1 MLSYRTVSLAAAA
14 LLVLGAPNAMPQAQR
29 DSTRPAFHLLEA
41 TVDDVRAALLAKRI
55 TCHALV
61 ALYLKR
67 IEAYD
72 KSGPRFNAIQTV
84 NPRALQEA
92 DRLDM
97 ALTTSAPLGPLH
109 CVPVLVKDQ
118 IETSDMTTT
127 YGSAVFKD
135 FVPQRDATVVKKL
148 KAAGAI
154 VLAKTTM
161 GEFAQGYVSSAAG
174 PIRNAY
180 DPTRNASGSSG
191 GTGAGVAAN
200 FATVGIGE
208 DTGGSVRGP
217 AAVGSLIGIRPTVPL
232 VSRFGMLPAK
242 PFSDT
247 IGPITRTV
255 RDAAIV
261 LDAISG
267 FDPDDPVTAYAT
279 GQVPSSYTAMLD
291 VAGLQGVR
299 IGVIREPMDARTDP
313 VSDDYKKVRVV
324 TERAL
329 SGLKARGA
337 VLVDPVT
344 IPRLKDTVNLYDAN
358 VFETESAIN
367 RYFAAHTN
375 APLKTLQ
382 AILLSGMMVPSRA
395 TALMKTIGRST
406 EESGYLRFLQDREEA
421 RQVVLAVMAENRL
434 DALVYATF
442 DHQPDPIAPDAMTN
456 AVASAPPRGNNR
468 LLSSVLGFP
477 AITVPAGFTVDELP
491 VGIELMGRPF
501 GESMLLRYAY
511 AYEQGTHHR
520 KPPPLAP
527 ALRGEP

>member
-1 MLSYRTVSLAAAA
+1 MISKKWLIPWGVATV
-14 LLVLGAPNAMPQAQR
+14 LLVLGPPNAMPQAQR
-29 DSTRPAFHLLEA
+29 DSPRATFHLLEA
-41 TVDDVRAALLAKRI
+41 TVDDVRAALLARRI
-55 TCHALV
+55 TCHELV

-161 GEFAQGYVSSAAG
+161 GEFAQGYLS
-174 PIRNAY
+174 
-180 DPTRNASGSSG
+180 
-191 GTGAGVAAN
+191 TGAGVAAN

-217 AAVGSLIGIRPTVPL
+217 AAVESLVGIRPTVPL

-255 RDAAIV
+255 KDAAIV

-267 FDPDDPVTAYAT
+267 FDPNDP
-279 GQVPSSYTAMLD
+279 
-291 VAGLQGVR
+291 
-299 IGVIREPMDARTDP
+299 
-313 VSDDYKKVRVV
+313 
-324 TERAL
+324 
-329 SGLKARGA
+329 
-337 VLVDPVT
+337 
-344 IPRLKDTVNLYDAN
+344 
-358 VFETESAIN
+358 
-367 RYFAAHTN
+367 
-375 APLKTLQ
+375 
-382 AILLSGMMVPSRA
+382 
-395 TALMKTIGRST
+395 
-406 EESGYLRFLQDREEA
+406 
-421 RQVVLAVMAENRL
+421 
-434 DALVYATF
+434 
-442 DHQPDPIAPDAMTN
+442 
-456 AVASAPPRGNNR
+456 
-468 LLSSVLGFP
+468 
-477 AITVPAGFTVDELP
+477 
-491 VGIELMGRPF
+491 
-501 GESMLLRYAY
+501 
-511 AYEQGTHHR
+511 
-520 KPPPLAP
+520 
-527 ALRGEP
+527 

>member
-1 MLSYRTVSLAAAA
+1 
-14 LLVLGAPNAMPQAQR
+14 
-29 DSTRPAFHLLEA
+29 
-41 TVDDVRAALLAKRI
+41 
-55 TCHALV
+55 
-61 ALYLKR
+61 
-67 IEAYD
+67 
-72 KSGPRFNAIQTV
+72 
-84 NPRALQEA
+84 
-92 DRLDM
+92 
-97 ALTTSAPLGPLH
+97 
-109 CVPVLVKDQ
+109 
-118 IETSDMTTT
+118 
-127 YGSAVFKD
+127 
-135 FVPQRDATVVKKL
+135 
-148 KAAGAI
+148 
-154 VLAKTTM
+154 
-161 GEFAQGYVSSAAG
+161 
-174 PIRNAY
+174 
-180 DPTRNASGSSG
+180 
-191 GTGAGVAAN
+191 
-200 FATVGIGE
+200 
-208 DTGGSVRGP
+208 
-217 AAVGSLIGIRPTVPL
+217 
-232 VSRFGMLPAK
+232 MLPAK

-255 RDAAIV
+255 KDAALV

-267 FDPDDPVTAYAT
+267 FDPNDPLTAYAA

-299 IGVIREPMDARTDP
+299 IGVIREPMDAKTDP
-313 VSDDYKKVRVV
+313 ASDDYKKVRVV

-329 SGLKARGA
+329 SDLKVRGA

-344 IPRLKDTVNLYDAN
+344 IPRLKDRVNLYDAN

-382 AILLSGMMVPSRA
+382 AILLSGKMVPSRA

-406 EESGYLRFLQDREEA
+406 EESGYLRFLQEREEA

-442 DHQPDPIAPDAMTN
+442 DHQPDTIAPDAMTST
-456 AVASAPPRGNNR
+456 VASAPPRGNNR

-501 GESMLLRYAY
+501 AEPMLLRFAY
-511 AYEQGTHHR
+511 AYEQGTHNR
-520 KPPPLAP
+520 RPSPLAP